1 MADKT
6 YDRNNG
12 CPKTECG
19 TNFREAVCIHTDKIF
34 DSCRDKD
41 CLEDIRVY
49 LTNSGQDI
57 VDRAINVKC
66 TKAEII
72 WVFSD
77 IEPVPFN
84 RGFYSV
90 DLKYFFKITLAVFTG
105 VGRPSIVEGLSC
117 FDKKVI
123 LFGSEGNAKV
133 FESKYKEDAFDAQLW
148 KKTNMPHAV
157 VEVVDP
163 IALGAKLVDVR
174 DKRHCCCDDGFDI
187 ASVPESVCRVF
198 DDTLVMGNEAKRVF
212 VSIGIFSIIKIER
225 RVQLLIPS
233 YDYCVPNKECVGAT
247 DDNPCD
253 LFERIEFPMEE
264 FYPPSK
270 CTFLEDGQDDLT
282 AISDNG
288 ANTRNL
294 PASPCEPPSPPH
306 CEVRNNTRR

>member
-1 MADKT
+1 MSEKKFD
-6 YDRNNG
+6 NND
-12 CPKTECG
+12 CCKPNQRPECG
-19 TNFREAVCIHTDKIF
+19 TDFREAVCIHTDKIY

-41 CLEDIRVY
+41 CLENIRVY
-49 LTNSGQDI
+49 FTAACQDI
-57 VDRAINVKC
+57 IDRAINVKC

-90 DLKYFFKITLAVFTG
+90 DLKYFFRITLAVFTG
-105 VGRPSIVEGLSC
+105 VGRPATVEGLST

-133 FESKYKEDAFDAQLW
+133 FESKYKEDAFDPQLW

-163 IALGAKLVDVR
+163 ITLGAKIVDVR
-174 DKRHCCCDDGFDI
+174 DKRSCCCDDDFDI

-198 DDTLVMGNEAKRVF
+198 DDAIVSGNEAKRVF
-212 VSIGIFSIIKIER
+212 VSLGIFSIIKLER

-233 YDYCVPNKECVGAT
+233 YDFCIPNKECVGSTAPT
-247 DDNPCD
+247 LYRPY
-253 LFERIEFPMEE
+253 
-264 FYPPSK
+264 FY
-270 CTFLEDGQDDLT
+270 L
-282 AISDNG
+282 
-288 ANTRNL
+288 NL
-294 PASPCEPPSPPH
+294 AY
-306 CEVRNNTRR
+306 T

>member
-1 MADKT
+1 MNEKSCGAG
-6 YDRNNG
+6 NG
-12 CPKTECG
+12 FK
-19 TNFREAVCIHTDKIF
+19 EAVCIHTDKVY

-41 CLEDIRVY
+41 CLENIRVY
-49 LTNSGQDI
+49 LTADGQCV

-105 VGRPSIVEGLSC
+105 LSRPTEVEGLAT

-133 FESKYKEDAFDAQLW
+133 FASKYKQDAFDPQMW
-148 KKTNMPHAV
+148 KKTNMPSAV

-163 IALGAKLVDVR
+163 IALGAKVLDVN
-174 DKRHCCCDDGFDI
+174 DKCCCDDDFDL
-187 ASVPESVCRVF
+187 ASIPESVSRVF
-198 DDTLVMGNEAKRVF
+198 DDNLILGGEQKRVF
-212 VSIGIFSIIKIER
+212 VSIGIFSIIRLER
-225 RVQLLIPS
+225 RVMLLIPA
-233 YDYCVPNKECVGAT
+233 YDFCVPQKECVGAT

-253 LFERIEFPMEE
+253 LFDRISFPVDEFFPPERGSFEDDIEN
-264 FYPPSK
+264 
-270 CTFLEDGQDDLT
+270 GN
-282 AISDNG
+282 SDCG
-288 ANTRNL
+288 
-294 PASPCEPPSPPH
+294 C
-306 CEVRNNTRR
+306 